1 MWMSYAPDATDA
13 ALLERL
19 RWGDSTAFDE
29 LFLRHYA
36 AVYRVLYGVV
46 GNAQEAEDLAQETF
60 TALYRQP
67 PRLDGSG
74 ALGGWLYR
82 VAVNRAYNALRSK
95 QRLQRRLGWA
105 EPEQQSDPQDE
116 YVRREERER
125 VRAALARLPERTAKL
140 LLQRYAGLSYAEIAA
155 ALQVAPGSIGT
166 LLARAERAFE
176 AVYTQLHPAEPNAAD
191 AAEETTRNE

>member
-1 MWMSYAPDATDA
+1 MRMSYVSDSSDA

-19 RWGDSTAFDE
+19 LSGDSTAFEE
-29 LFLRHYA
+29 LFLRHYT

-74 ALGGWLYR
+74 ALGAWLYR

-95 QRLQRRLGWA
+95 QRLQRRL
-105 EPEQQSDPQDE
+105 ERVELEQQSDPQND
-116 YVRREERER
+116 YLRREEREH
-125 VRAALARLPERTAKL
+125 VRAALARLPERAAKL
-140 LLQRYAGLSYAEIAA
+140 LLLRHAGLAYAEIAA
-155 ALQVAPGSIGT
+155 ALQVAPGSVGT
-166 LLARAERAFE
+166 LLVRAERAFIQT
-176 AVYTQLHPAEPNAAD
+176 YKQIGTPDDQG
-191 AAEETTRNE
+191 

>member
-1 MWMSYAPDATDA
+1 MVTDSDV

-19 RWGDSTAFDE
+19 RSGDSTAFEE

-46 GNAQEAEDLAQETF
+46 GNVQEAEDLAQETF

-74 ALGGWLYR
+74 AFGAWLYR
-82 VAVNRAYNALRSK
+82 VAVNRAYNALRGN
-95 QRLQRRLGWA
+95 QRLQRRLERV
-105 EPEQQSDPQDE
+105 EPEQQSNPQEE
-116 YVRREERER
+116 YLRREERER

-140 LLQRYAGLSYAEIAA
+140 LLLRHAGLAYAEIAA
-155 ALQVAPGSIGT
+155 ALQVAPGSVGT
-166 LLARAERAFE
+166 LLVRAERAFIQTYE
-176 AVYTQLHPAEPNAAD
+176 LMGVPDEQG
-191 AAEETTRNE
+191 

>member
-1 MWMSYAPDATDA
+1 MWMSYATDDSDA

-19 RWGDSTAFDE
+19 RSGDNTAFDE

-74 ALGGWLYR
+74 SVGAWLYR

-95 QRLQRRLGWA
+95 QRLQRRLGRM
-105 EPEQQSDPQDE
+105 EPQQQSNPQDE
-116 YVRREERER
+116 YLRREERAR
-125 VRAALARLPERTAKL
+125 VRATLARLPERQGKL
-140 LLQRYAGLSYAEIAA
+140 LLLRHAGLAYAEIAA
-155 ALQVAPGSIGT
+155 IVDVAPGSVGT
-166 LLARAERAFE
+166 LLARAERAF
-176 AVYTQLHPAEPNAAD
+176 VAEYEQMEQDHAML
-191 AAEETTRNE
+191 R